1 MFVSAIPAEKQ
12 QNWKVWT
19 WLILSIKTPSNR
31 AKVKN
36 DFISIPSVPG
46 QLFLRKKLD
55 RHGEIFIRHHLL
67 FDWILFS
74 TIEPTNCTFEARFCG
89 QFPQKCSFYWR
100 FWSQGKTETALKK
113 RNSASRLDW
122 IVTSHTLSFLSNM
135 NSFELLVIGC
145 QVSANNGNMSPLL
158 ERSLQRQ

>member
-31 AKVKN
+31 AKEKN

-55 RHGEIFIRHHLL
+55 RHGEFFIRHHLL

-74 TIEPTNCTFEARFCG
+74 TIEPTNCTFEARFFGLFSSKMFILLKVLKPRQDWDC
-89 QFPQKCSFYWR
+89 FEEKKFSL
-100 FWSQGKTETALKK
+100 KT
-113 RNSASRLDW
+113 RLNCYLTYF
-122 IVTSHTLSFLSNM
+122 VFLSNM

-158 ERSLQRQ
+158 ERWLQRQ

>member
-67 FDWILFS
+67 LDWILFS
-74 TIEPTNCTFEARFCG
+74 TIEPTNCTFEARFFGLFSSKMFILLKVLKPRQDWDC
-89 QFPQKCSFYWR
+89 FEEKKFSL
-100 FWSQGKTETALKK
+100 KT
-113 RNSASRLDW
+113 RLNCYLTYF
-122 IVTSHTLSFLSNM
+122 VFLSNM